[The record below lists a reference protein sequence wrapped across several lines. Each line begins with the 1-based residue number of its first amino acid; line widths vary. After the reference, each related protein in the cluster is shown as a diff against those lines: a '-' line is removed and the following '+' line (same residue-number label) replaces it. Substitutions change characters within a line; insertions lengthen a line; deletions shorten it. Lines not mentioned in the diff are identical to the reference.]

1 MIFIFFCFSSKSLID
16 GVDLCV
22 DHFTDYGS
30 EWIKKNRMSP
40 DCFVQLALQI
50 VFYKL
55 YGKLT
60 STYESASL
68 RRFRGGRVDNIR
80 SNTVEALLLARAM
93 CGELPNTTV
102 S

>member
-1 MIFIFFCFSSKSLID
+1 
-16 GVDLCV
+16 
-22 DHFTDYGS
+22 
-30 EWIKKNRMSP
+30 MSP

-60 STYESASL
+60 STYESAGL
-68 RRFRGGRVDNIR
+68 RRFRRGRVDNIR
-80 SNTVEALLLARAM
+80 SNTVEALLLARAI

-102 S
+102 RIVSLFSFRIESYPLLRRYLIRFYI